1 MMIGPDKRSIRRR
14 QAPSDPVII
23 APEAAPCEDM
33 TVMNGSIPLPTLL
46 SHALLAF
53 TIEFDNEAE
62 GQIIHRTTKQGAS
75 PGSRQ
80 GTVACL
86 TRDVGQL
93 YAVHR
98 QKGRVSAGTRE
109 PCPDND
115 EFGGHGEVGIH
126 CCRTISGGPPAKAA
140 ALRVGGSF
148 HRRRPQGSGNLA
160 TPVRRHRE
168 SWQERFGKDE
178 IDELREALGAVRR
191 PARFRTARLSSDSR
205 VRAVQPGAGLQADSI
220 GAPRRRRG

>member
-1 MMIGPDKRSIRRR
+1 
-14 QAPSDPVII
+14 
-23 APEAAPCEDM
+23 
-33 TVMNGSIPLPTLL
+33 MNASIPLPTLR

-53 TIEFDNEAE
+53 TIEFDNQAE
-62 GQIIHRTTKQGAS
+62 GQIIHWTTQHGVAWLAA
-75 PGSRQ
+75 

-93 YAVHR
+93 HAVHR

-109 PCPDND
+109 PRPDKG
-115 EFGGHGEVGIH
+115 EFGGHGEVGIR

-140 ALRVGGSF
+140 ALRAGGSL
-148 HRRRPQGSGNLA
+148 HRRRPRGSGNLV

-168 SWQERFGKDE
+168 T
-178 IDELREALGAVRR
+178 LAGAFRQGRDRRASGSPGGSRR

-205 VRAVQPGAGLQADSI
+205 VRAIQPGAGLPADSI
-220 GAPRRRRG
+220 GAPRRRRR